1 MAEATAAATCRREL
15 DLEIPADEV
24 TKKLESVAKEFARVA
39 RVPGFRPGKAPV
51 SLIRRRFAD
60 DIKGEVV
67 QSLVPQRVEQAVTEQ
82 KLTPVS
88 QPQVEQLDFTEGQPL
103 KFRAVFEVL
112 PEFELANY
120 KDLDLEMPVMDVTD
134 DDVTKEIESVRERA
148 AAFAPVEGR
157 PAENGDHVQL
167 KIMGTTEGGG
177 EPIQADTVLCHIGAE
192 ETMEPFNENLRGA
205 NTGDH
210 KNFDVTYPAD
220 YPDAKLVGK
229 TYHYAVEVL
238 GIKNKKLPELNDE
251 FAKDVSDATTLDE
264 LKKKVR
270 EGLEAARDHKHKD
283 LLHEKV
289 LAAVVKLHDF
299 PVPESL
305 VQHQMDVRLERFVR
319 QLAGQGID
327 PRAVNFDWAT
337 LRSRQQ
343 ERASDDVKAEL
354 IVDRIATAENID
366 VTDEEVKRSCGVT
379 KLSTGSRRIP
389 EFAPSPR
396 RKPSHPNRAPEV
408 TIFTQMKT
416 FDESEPEYRGTTLIP
431 MVVEQTSR
439 GERAY
444 DIYSRLLKEH
454 IIFIGTPI
462 DDHVANLATAQMLFL
477 QAEDPERDIQLYINS
492 PGGSI
497 TAGFAIYDTM
507 QFVKPDVVTTCIGQ
521 AASIAAVLL
530 VGGAPKKRFAL
541 PNARILIHQPWMS
554 GLGGQATDIDLHAKE
569 ILRMRMMIN
578 KLLAQHSG
586 QSVERIEKDVER
598 DFIMNP
604 EQAKEYGM
612 IDEIIYKHR

>member
-1 MAEATAAATCRREL
+1 MAEATGAATCRREL

-67 QSLVPQRVEQAVTEQ
+67 QSLVPERVEKAVTEQ

-88 QPQVEQLDFTEGQPL
+88 QPKVEQLDFTEGQPL

-120 KDLDLEMPVMDVTD
+120 KDLDLEMPVMDVTE
-134 DDVTKEIESVRERA
+134 DDVTKELETVRERA

-167 KIMGTTEGGG
+167 KILGTPEGGG
-177 EPIQADTVLCHIGAE
+177 EPIQADSVLCHIGAE

-210 KNFDVTYPAD
+210 KNFDVAYPAD
-220 YPDAKLVGK
+220 YPDPKLAGK

-251 FAKDVSDATTLDE
+251 FAKDVSDTTTLDE
-264 LKKKVR
+264 LKTKIR
-270 EGLEAARDHKHKD
+270 EGLEHQRDHKHKE
-283 LLHEKV
+283 LLREKV
-289 LAAVVKLHDF
+289 IAALIKLHDF

-305 VQHQMDVRLERFVR
+305 VQHQMDVRLERVVR
-319 QLAGQGID
+319 SLAAQGVD
-327 PRAVNFDWAT
+327 PRAVNVDWVT

-366 VTDEEVKRSCGVT
+366 ITDEELNAELEHAATHSGESAAAIHARLTKQGTLDRMKAKLRSD
-379 KLSTGSRRIP
+379 
-389 EFAPSPR
+389 
-396 RKPSHPNRAPEV
+396 
-408 TIFTQMKT
+408 KT
-416 FDESEPEYRGTTLIP
+416 LD
-431 MVVEQTSR
+431 
-439 GERAY
+439 
-444 DIYSRLLKEH
+444 
-454 IIFIGTPI
+454 
-462 DDHVANLATAQMLFL
+462 
-477 QAEDPERDIQLYINS
+477 
-492 PGGSI
+492 
-497 TAGFAIYDTM
+497 
-507 QFVKPDVVTTCIGQ
+507 
-521 AASIAAVLL
+521 
-530 VGGAPKKRFAL
+530 
-541 PNARILIHQPWMS
+541 W
-554 GLGGQATDIDLHAKE
+554 
-569 ILRMRMMIN
+569 
-578 KLLAQHSG
+578 LAQNS
-586 QSVERIEKDVER
+586 RIRTVPATESK
-598 DFIMNP
+598 
-604 EQAKEYGM
+604 
-612 IDEIIYKHR
+612 